1 MAEANAC
8 VSLDLLEEYRA
19 VPDALRA
26 NGKITALQFQA
37 LVAGIAIFVAE
48 ARLVEPTKSI
58 RVCRDPKD
66 DMVLECCLAAKATTL
81 VTGDRDLLEVDLS
94 AVTGLRRLR
103 IMSPRA
109 FVDSMR

>member
-1 MAEANAC
+1 MPARALRTAMAEANAC

-19 VPDALRA
+19 VPDARRA

-66 DMVLECCLAAKATTL
+66 DMVLECCLAAKGRPVLGSAGKQSGGHFGGRL
-81 VTGDRDLLEVDLS
+81 ANRLS
-94 AVTGLRRLR
+94 
-103 IMSPRA
+103 
-109 FVDSMR
+109 